1 MVGLEPPTAHLLTL
15 TTHSQVGE
23 VRAALVTRLGLHGR
37 RLAMVEVA
45 RGRIVRELD
54 DKLLLR
60 FLNTSARRLYCLEV
74 LEAEE
79 EQELPAMEVQEVQ
92 EVHHSSS
99 ATSSLSSSRSD
110 LCASSTV
117 SSSTSTGTLTDTS
130 TGTLTDAPTLPSP
143 AEGRAEAQPWK
154 ACNICLE
161 DMEDSELVSHIHCTA
176 VLCRE
181 CLGRAAAASPGKCP
195 VCLAAS
201 AEGEWLQTDLAAGV
215 RPPLRMLTV
224 KVVVTAEQEEG
235 GVARIGHPRLL
246 HLPNTVGLAALSR
259 TLGRIA
265 RAQVAGG
272 TPSRLV
278 VVGEEGE
285 QCSRCSSGGERCRG
299 CTLQSLTT
307 EGELQLK
314 PGDSLAIR
322 FPPLEKNVVEEAS
335 RVRSDVSMEEARLP
349 DSLHLTDC
357 MEAFSSKEVPP
368 THHHHTTTKRPHN
381 HTTPPP
387 GA

>member
-23 VRAALVTRLGLHGR
+23 VRGALVARLGLQGR

-45 RGRIVRELD
+45 RGKVLRELD

-60 FLNTSARRLYCLEV
+60 FLNLSTRRLYCMEV
-74 LEAEE
+74 LGVEE
-79 EQELPAMEVQEVQ
+79 EKELPAMEVQGEQVQ

-130 TGTLTDAPTLPSP
+130 TGTLTDTSTGTLTDAPALPSP
-143 AEGRAEAQPWK
+143 AEAQPWK

-161 DMEDSELVSHIHCTA
+161 DMADSELISHIHCTA

-181 CLGRAAAASPGKCP
+181 CLERAAAAAPGKCP

-201 AEGEWLQTDLAAGV
+201 AEGEWLQLDLAAGV

-224 KVVVTAEQEEG
+224 KVVLTAEQEEG
-235 GVARIGHPRLL
+235 GVARFGHPRLL
-246 HLPNTVGLAALSR
+246 HLPNTVGLAALTR
-259 TLGRIA
+259 TLGGIA
-265 RAQVAGG
+265 RAQVAGR

-299 CTLQSLTT
+299 CTLQSLAA

-322 FPPLEKNVVEEAS
+322 CSWCWSVGVWCYLVASAELAPPLWNSAVQYCSSRLGALYSAS
-335 RVRSDVSMEEARLP
+335 SLP
-349 DSLHLTDC
+349 ALTRT
-357 MEAFSSKEVPP
+357 S
-368 THHHHTTTKRPHN
+368 
-381 HTTPPP
+381 PPP
-387 GA
+387 RPV